1 MRTTENK
8 IDLYKSIFR
17 GLETAY
23 GSYDIN
29 SGKYYHCKE
38 KVNDK
43 VIYNHLKGLKP
54 YGIYPLVGPITYF
67 GVVDFDTQNPE
78 GPINFVGAAKHYELP
93 TYLEKS
99 KSKGY
104 HVWMFFEKDG
114 ILAKKVRAIIRFILD
129 EIDCKDVEIFPK
141 QNSITSD
148 TQYGNFI
155 NAPLNGKLVK
165 TGKTVF
171 VEPNIT
177 LKPFPNQ
184 WELLESI
191 KFISEK
197 EVSQFIEI
205 NEIKDEPI
213 EVISS
218 NIKGDKGKSSTLPI
232 CIRKILEQGVQFDQ
246 RVASFR
252 LAVHLKRVGI
262 PEDLAV
268 ILLLEWRYK
277 NNPRE
282 GKRLITENEI
292 INQVNWAYKNE
303 YRGYGCEESVI
314 KSFCSETC
322 FLSIYAKH

>member
-8 IDLYKSIFR
+8 INLYKSIFR

-23 GSYDIN
+23 GSYDLK

-38 KVNDK
+38 QVNNK
-43 VIYNHLKGLKP
+43 VIYNHLKGTKP
-54 YGIYPLVGPITYF
+54 YGIYPLVGSTTYF

-78 GPINFVGAAKHYELP
+78 GPISFVNVAKHYELA

-99 KSKGY
+99 KAKGY
-104 HVWMFFEKDG
+104 HVWLFFEKSG
-114 ILAKKVRAIIRFILD
+114 ILAKKVRAIVKFILD
-129 EIDCKDVEIFPK
+129 EIGCKDEEIFPK
-141 QNSITSD
+141 QNSITSS

-171 VEPNIT
+171 VEPNFT

-191 KFISEK
+191 KFISEG
-197 EVSQFIEI
+197 EVDQFMEI
-205 NEIKDEPI
+205 NEIKEEPNQSTLIKAESSKKKI
-213 EVISS
+213 E
-218 NIKGDKGKSSTLPI
+218 TLPI

-246 RVASFR
+246 RIASFR

-262 PEDLAV
+262 PEDMAV
-268 ILLLEWRYK
+268 ILLLQWRLK
-277 NNPRE
+277 NKPKNS
-282 GKRLITENEI
+282 KRVITESEI
-292 INQVNWAYKNE
+292 NDQVNWAYTKN
-303 YRGYGCEESVI
+303 YSGYGCEEAI
-314 KSFCSETC
+314 IRSFCSNTC
-322 FLSIYAKH
+322 FIKKT